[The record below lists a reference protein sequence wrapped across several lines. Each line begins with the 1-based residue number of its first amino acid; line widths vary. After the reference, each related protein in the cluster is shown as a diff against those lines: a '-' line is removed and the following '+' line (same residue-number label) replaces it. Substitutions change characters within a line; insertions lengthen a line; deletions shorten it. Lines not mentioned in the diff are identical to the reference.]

1 MDIIRNA
8 FLEGERALFFGKDLR
23 VEDSVFDNG
32 ESPLKHSSNI
42 ELIRSTFKWKYPLW
56 YSDHIRL
63 TDCELTETGRA
74 GIWYTSDLQMEN
86 VKIEAP
92 KTFRRS
98 SGLVLRNV
106 GFHNAQ
112 ETLWACRD
120 VEMEN
125 VTAKGDYFAMNSRDL
140 KISHLELIGNYGFD
154 GGENIEISDSK
165 LITKDAFWNCRNI
178 TVKNSYISGE
188 YFGWNSENIVMEN
201 CTLESL
207 QGMCYIKGLVMKNCR
222 LIDTTLSFEYS
233 EVDATIEG
241 HIDSVKNPSSGRIH
255 AGSIGELIMED
266 DRVDTSATIIETDE

>member
-1 MDIIRNA
+1 METIKSG

-23 VEDSVFDNG
+23 IEDSVFDNG

-63 TDCELTETGRA
+63 TDCVLTETGRA
-74 GIWYTSDLQMEN
+74 GIWYTSDLQMDH
-86 VKIEAP
+86 VRIDAP

-98 SGLVLRNV
+98 SGLILRNV
-106 GFHNAQ
+106 DFANAQ

-120 VEMEN
+120 VQMEN

-140 KISHLELIGNYGFD
+140 KIYNLDLLGNYGFD

-207 QGMCYIKGLVMKNCR
+207 QGMCYIKGLVMKN
-222 LIDTTLSFEYS
+222 
-233 EVDATIEG
+233 
-241 HIDSVKNPSSGRIH
+241 
-255 AGSIGELIMED
+255 
-266 DRVDTSATIIETDE
+266 